1 MLRLTPCDWAA
12 RLTQVTRWALA
23 TLGALLVLGIATVA
37 FARFFGKSG
46 SRASIGVSVV
56 SHWLA
61 AYVLWSFAAGL
72 ALTFGLLATYYWA
85 AFAAICRLGAVCQY
99 RAHVRAGRERGL
111 TIFVGLQLAWLVFV
125 LLQNGLLAAAW

>member
-61 AYVLWSFAAGL
+61 AYLPWSFPARVAP
-72 ALTFGLLATYYWA
+72 TFGPLATSYSA
-85 AFAAICRLGAVCQY
+85 AFAAVCLLGAVRPY
-99 RAHVRAGRERGL
+99 PAPGRAGRRRGRK
-111 TIFVGLQLAWLVFV
+111 TFRRLQLARL
-125 LLQNGLLAAAW
+125 GLRG